1 MLQTFDSAPIGK
13 FHIFSRVELSMISS
27 GSVLLNDGVFRQTL
41 RVQLGMQFAAN
52 TGGQT
57 PRNGV
62 IGMWPTILQPNHG
75 RAFEGLSVISTNFVP
90 VHSHTRST
98 HQ

>member
-27 GSVLLNDGVFRQTL
+27 GPVLLNDGVFRQTL

-57 PRNGV
+57 PRNAETIHLNLNV
-62 IGMWPTILQPNHG
+62 PIGAYQELEQAASDRPL
-75 RAFEGLSVISTNFVP
+75 A
-90 VHSHTRST
+90 
-98 HQ
+98 